1 MIKICIP
8 YHSTRELRN
17 RIKMGA
23 SRISHCFKQLKQ
35 RNLKAL
41 IPYVTAGDPEKELT
55 VQLLHSLVETGA
67 DLIELGVPF
76 SDPIADGPVIQRASE
91 RALAQGVNLEQ
102 CLDIVKEFR
111 VDNQN
116 TPVVLM
122 GYMNPIE
129 NYGWTK
135 FARKADNVG
144 VDGVLL
150 VDCPPEESSRFLGE
164 LRRYGIDCIF
174 LVAPTTPKQRLEKIL
189 AEASG
194 YIYYVSLRGVTGANN
209 INSKDVSSKLN
220 TIKEFTNLPV
230 VVGFGISSKK
240 SVSEIAK
247 TSADGIVVGSALIK
261 VMEQAK
267 EKDLCP
273 IDTVK
278 NQMSILRSGLL

>member
-67 DLIELGVPF
+67 DLIELGIPF

-91 RALAQGVNLEQ
+91 RALAQGVNLEK

-278 NQMSILRSGLL
+278 NQMSVLRSGLL

>member
-1 MIKICIP
+1 
-8 YHSTRELRN
+8 
-17 RIKMGA
+17 
-23 SRISHCFKQLKQ
+23 
-35 RNLKAL
+35 
-41 IPYVTAGDPEKELT
+41 
-55 VQLLHSLVETGA
+55 
-67 DLIELGVPF
+67 
-76 SDPIADGPVIQRASE
+76 
-91 RALAQGVNLEQ
+91 
-102 CLDIVKEFR
+102 
-111 VDNQN
+111 
-116 TPVVLM
+116 M

-164 LRRYGIDCIF
+164 LRRFGIDCIF

-189 AEASG
+189 TEASG

-220 TIKEFTNLPV
+220 TIKEVTSLPV

-261 VMEQAK
+261 AMEQAK

-278 NQMSILRSGLL
+278 NQMGVLRSGLL

>member
-1 MIKICIP
+1 
-8 YHSTRELRN
+8 
-17 RIKMGA
+17 MGA
-23 SRISHCFKQLKQ
+23 SRISNCFKQLKQ

-67 DLIELGVPF
+67 DLIELGIPF

-164 LRRYGIDCIF
+164 LRRFGIDCIF
-174 LVAPTTPKQRLEKIL
+174 LVAPTTPKQRLEKIIT
-189 AEASG
+189 EASG
-194 YIYYVSLRGVTGANN
+194 YVYYVSLRGVTGANN

-220 TIKEFTNLPV
+220 TIKEVTSLPV

-261 VMEQAK
+261 AMEQAK

-278 NQMSILRSGLL
+278 NQMSVLRSGLL

>member
-220 TIKEFTNLPV
+220 TIKEVTSLPV

-261 VMEQAK
+261 AMEQAK

-278 NQMSILRSGLL
+278 NQMSVLRSGLL

>member
-67 DLIELGVPF
+67 DLIELGIPF

-220 TIKEFTNLPV
+220 TIKEFTSLPV

>member
-1 MIKICIP
+1 M
-8 YHSTRELRN
+8 S
-17 RIKMGA
+17 A
-23 SRISHCFKQLKQ
+23 SRISNCFKQLKQ

-102 CLDIVKEFR
+102 CLDIVKDFR

-150 VDCPPEESSRFLGE
+150 VDCPPEESSRFLKE
-164 LRRYGIDCIF
+164 LVF
-174 LVAPTTPKQRLEKIL
+174 
-189 AEASG
+189 
-194 YIYYVSLRGVTGANN
+194 
-209 INSKDVSSKLN
+209 
-220 TIKEFTNLPV
+220 
-230 VVGFGISSKK
+230 
-240 SVSEIAK
+240 
-247 TSADGIVVGSALIK
+247 
-261 VMEQAK
+261 
-267 EKDLCP
+267 
-273 IDTVK
+273 
-278 NQMSILRSGLL
+278 

>member
-1 MIKICIP
+1 
-8 YHSTRELRN
+8 
-17 RIKMGA
+17 MGA
-23 SRISHCFKQLKQ
+23 SRISNCFKQLKQ

-41 IPYVTAGDPEKELT
+41 IPYVTAGEPEKELT
-55 VQLLHSLVETGA
+55 VQLLHTLVETGA

-164 LRRYGIDCIF
+164 LRRCGIDCIF

-189 AEASG
+189 TEASG

-261 VMEQAK
+261 AMEQAK

-278 NQMSILRSGLL
+278 NQMSVLRSGLL

>member
-35 RNLKAL
+35 RNQKAL

-164 LRRYGIDCIF
+164 LRRFGIDCIF
-174 LVAPTTPKQRLEKIL
+174 LVAPTTPKQRLEKIIT
-189 AEASG
+189 EASG
-194 YIYYVSLRGVTGANN
+194 YVYYVSLRGVTGANN

-220 TIKEFTNLPV
+220 TIKEVTSLPV

-261 VMEQAK
+261 AMEQAK

-278 NQMSILRSGLL
+278 NQMSVLRSGLL